1 MDKNIVEQALNLK
14 QGEDIIVPIDE
25 AYCDAF
31 NLTIA
36 EEESLRLIQ
45 RSAVNDESGEY
56 TWEDC
61 FKAMFEA
68 DQKVAKR
75 DRVLL
80 KAFSEVLGDVAS
92 VELLKSNGVAMQLDT
107 NNKVVRI
114 FKVG

>member
-31 NLTIA
+31 NLTVT
-36 EEESLRLIQ
+36 EEENLRLIQ

-75 DRVLL
+75 DRILM
-80 KAFSEVLGDVAS
+80 KCFSEVLGDIES
-92 VELLKSNGVAMQLDT
+92 VEFLKSNGVAMQLDT
-107 NNKVVRI
+107 KNQVVRI
-114 FKVG
+114 FRV